1 MACADLAFNAASAYL
16 SISIALNAMSLH
28 ATCTQVFVIV
38 ALIVCACLAS
48 IQTLDRVSYIGWV
61 GLFSIVG
68 AILTLAISVGVE
80 DRPAAAPQDGPWDK
94 DLRIVSVKEICIVWP
109 TPPETAADPLS
120 PSRSAQPTFAAAMNA
135 VCTLLFAYGSTP
147 AYMNVVAEMRDP
159 RGFTKAAVTAQSVMT
174 AVYLSLSI
182 VVYYYCGQYVASP
195 ALGSAGALMKR
206 ICYGIA
212 LPGLITSG
220 LLITHLPAKYTFVR
234 ILRGSHHI
242 SRNTITHWVT
252 WLGSVAFTAILS
264 YIIAS
269 AIPFFGDLI
278 SLIGALFG
286 PAFGIQLEAGM
297 YLHLMWPQVRK
308 PELRGRWFWW
318 GIGINVLLVVVGMFI
333 TVGGLYGA
341 VIQIRDD
348 FAAHNVGSSFSCD
361 DNSAST

>member
-1 MACADLAFNAASAYL
+1 
-16 SISIALNAMSLH
+16 
-28 ATCTQVFVIV
+28 
-38 ALIVCACLAS
+38 
-48 IQTLDRVSYIGWV
+48 
-61 GLFSIVG
+61 
-68 AILTLAISVGVE
+68 
-80 DRPAAAPQDGPWDK
+80 
-94 DLRIVSVKEICIVWP
+94 
-109 TPPETAADPLS
+109 
-120 PSRSAQPTFAAAMNA
+120 MNA

-174 AVYLSLSI
+174 AVYVSLSI

-220 LLITHLPAKYTFVR
+220 LLITHLPSKYIFVR
-234 ILRGSHHI
+234 ILRGSHHLA
-242 SRNTITHWVT
+242 RNTPTHWVT

-286 PAFGIQLEAGM
+286 PAFGIMLEAGM
-297 YLHLMWPQVRK
+297 YMHLVWPQVRQ
-308 PELRGRWFWW
+308 PELRTRWFWC
-318 GIGINVLLVVVGMFI
+318 GMVINVALVLVGLFV

-341 VIQIRDD
+341 VIGIRND
-348 FAAHNVGSSFSCD
+348 FQAGNIGSVWSCA